1 MSEPDIMFKK
11 YVATPSFSLSLKL
24 IFLSPKSDPRT
35 STKTLFYQSG
45 LHPDEF
51 GDVGG
56 YDTKETRKYE
66 LFGQCYTEQDTNADK
81 GWTSGVNH
89 WIVQWDIH
97 VLSFLERKKKRKTFL

>member
-1 MSEPDIMFKK
+1 MLEPDIMFKK
-11 YVATPSFSLSLKL
+11 YVANRAHLFFSLSLNN
-24 IFLSPKSDPRT
+24 PKSDPRS

-66 LFGQCYTEQDTNADK
+66 LFGQCHTEQDTNADK

-89 WIVQWDIH
+89 WIVPMGYTYSH
-97 VLSFLERKKKRKTFL
+97 ERKRKTFL